1 MKEKEKAILYLQG
14 GFGNTLFQLVAF
26 LIMSNQIQSCYLV
39 TVLTKKNLFTKLLG
53 WKIHDNLYPDL
64 LNSMKIET
72 RSLKFIQ
79 ILTHMILG
87 KISKVSKRSLFGVYF
102 FPDELNTALFDNVNF
117 GYYQSKSFLQSNR
130 FYVLELGK
138 NIYHTYRNDKIKLKT
153 GIAVHIRLGDS
164 IWAKEHYG
172 YYEKV
177 ISILKQIN
185 KPFTV
190 ITDSIADAKILF
202 EKFENVEYQ
211 CNSAKH
217 DFSLM
222 LSANTLFM
230 APSTF
235 SYWAG
240 VALQSYEK
248 IYIPRYLYDKLGF
261 PHKHD
266 KISILG

>member
-1 MKEKEKAILYLQG
+1 MKEKEKAIVYLQG
-14 GFGNTLFQLVAF
+14 GFGNTLFQLVAY
-26 LIMSNQIQSCYLV
+26 LTISNQIQSCYLV
-39 TVLTKKNLFTKLLG
+39 TDLTKKNLFTKILG
-53 WKIHDNLYPDL
+53 WKIHDNMYPDL
-64 LNSMKIET
+64 LNFMKIET
-72 RSLKFIQ
+72 KSLNLIQ
-79 ILTHMILG
+79 IFTHLILG

-102 FPDELNTALFDNVNF
+102 FSDELNTTLFENVNF
-117 GYYQSKSFLQSNR
+117 GYYQSKNFLHSNR
-130 FYVLELGK
+130 LYVVELGK

-164 IWAKEHYG
+164 IWAKKHSG
-172 YYEKV
+172 YYENV
-177 ISILKQIN
+177 ISILKQTN
-185 KPFTV
+185 EPFTV

-248 IYIPRYLYDKLGF
+248 IYMPRYLYDKLGF

-266 KISILG
+266 KLLILD